1 MWARISTPN
10 SAFTMCSIYHPL
22 EPVYLEED
30 LLEFLGDT
38 SEQITYI
45 DLNITAVI
53 DGDLNELRYKDLLTE
68 SSLNQLVKEPPPKKN
83 KIIEVFITNKSHL
96 WNRIKA
102 VKCAVRRDHQMVPA
116 YPKDHVWAER
126 YTKAFRDVRER
137 HKIKMS
143 KLLEEYEWTSVLSI
157 QIIQEKV

>member
-10 SAFTMCSIYHPL
+10 SAFTLCSIYHPL

-45 DLNITAVI
+45 DLNIN
-53 DGDLNELRYKDLLTE
+53 GDLNELRYKDLLTQ
-68 SSLNQLVKEPPPKKN
+68 SSLTQLVKEPPPPKK

>member
-68 SSLNQLVKEPPPKKN
+68 SSLNQLVKEPPPKK
-83 KIIEVFITNKSHL
+83 
-96 WNRIKA
+96 
-102 VKCAVRRDHQMVPA
+102 
-116 YPKDHVWAER
+116 
-126 YTKAFRDVRER
+126 
-137 HKIKMS
+137 
-143 KLLEEYEWTSVLSI
+143 KLLKYLLRTNPIYGTGLKLLNVP
-157 QIIQEKV
+157 